1 MQTHGG
7 SHSNLDG
14 YELFRR
20 AIVEH
25 DDEAWAEG
33 AARYRAML
41 ISWAGRCS
49 ASATILERG
58 DEIADIA
65 FARAW
70 SALTPERFADI
81 PNIGA
86 LLAYMRTCVT
96 SAVIDCARNALLHE
110 RLSQALEGEDAISP
124 EDEVIDRLTRQ
135 ELWQIAIAE
144 ARCEQERVVLVE
156 GFVYGLRSATILM
169 RHPTIFD
176 AVAQVY
182 TAKRNLVERLK
193 RNPDLGRLYDEW

>member
-7 SHSNLDG
+7 SHNNLDG

-70 SALTPERFADI
+70 AALTPERFADI

-86 LLAYMRTCVT
+86 LLAYLRACVT

-110 RLSQALEGEDAISP
+110 RLSQALEGEDVISP
-124 EDEVIDRLTRQ
+124 EDEVIDLLTRQ
-135 ELWQIAIAE
+135 ELWQLAMAE
-144 ARCEQERVVLVE
+144 TRCEQERVALIE
-156 GFVYGLRSATILM
+156 GFRYGLRSATIFA
-169 RHPTIFD
+169 RHPNIFD
-176 AVAQVY
+176 AVGQVY
-182 TAKRNLVERLK
+182 TAKRNLLERLK
-193 RNPDLGRLYDEW
+193 RNPDIGRLYDDR